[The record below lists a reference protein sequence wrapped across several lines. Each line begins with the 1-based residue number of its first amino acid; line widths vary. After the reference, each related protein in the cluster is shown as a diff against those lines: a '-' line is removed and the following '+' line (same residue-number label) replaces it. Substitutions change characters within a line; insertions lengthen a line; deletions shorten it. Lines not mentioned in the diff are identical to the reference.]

1 VGKKIRDAEVNK
13 YPFMIVVG
21 EKEAES
27 ATLSVRQ
34 RVSGDL
40 GTMKIE
46 DFADLVIGEMEKE
59 LVK

>member
-1 VGKKIRDAEVNK
+1 
-13 YPFMIVVG
+13 MIVVG

-34 RVSGDL
+34 RGSGDL